1 MNEVRTVAP
10 AKVNL
15 DLFVLGK
22 RGDGFHELSTTMML
36 VGLQDELVL
45 RVAGDAGVRLELD
58 GPALGGDMPGGSS
71 NLAVA
76 ALEQGLA
83 ALEQT
88 GVSVPGVEL
97 KLTKRIPSGA
107 GLGGGSSDAAAALI
121 GLQELLGAQLDP
133 QLVAG
138 ILAELGSD
146 CVFFQA
152 ARSTGLA
159 RCTGRGE
166 QVEVLPAP
174 AAWWIVLLTPDV
186 FASTKMVFGALDV
199 PATGEKR
206 EARGAP
212 YWSRLTA
219 HEARAMQHND
229 LQAPA
234 LLAIPELQVWRDL
247 LPETFLL
254 SGSGSSFY
262 ALCADQDEAQALLQT
277 VQTACAVAGMEPRI
291 LKALPLS

>member
-1 MNEVRTVAP
+1 MNEVCIAAP

-36 VGLQDELVL
+36 VGLRDELVL

-58 GPALGGDMPGGSS
+58 GPALGDDMPGGSS

-83 ALEQT
+83 ALEKA

-121 GLQELLGAQLDP
+121 GLQELLGTQLDP
-133 QLVAG
+133 EICAG
-138 ILAELGSD
+138 ILADLGSD

-152 ARSTGLA
+152 ARSTGLG

-166 QVEVLPAP
+166 LVEVLSAP
-174 AAWWIVLLTPDV
+174 ASWWIVLLTPDV

-199 PATGEKR
+199 SATDEMR
-206 EARGAP
+206 EAPGTP
-212 YWSRLTA
+212 PWSRLTA
-219 HEARAMQHND
+219 REARARQHND

-234 LLAIPELQVWRDL
+234 LLAIPELQAWRDL
-247 LPETFLL
+247 LQGAFLL

-262 ALCADQDEAQALLQT
+262 ALCEDQDEAQTMLQT
-277 VQTACAVAGMEPRI
+277 VQTACDAAGLGPRI

>member
-1 MNEVRTVAP
+1 
-10 AKVNL
+10 
-15 DLFVLGK
+15 
-22 RGDGFHELSTTMML
+22 
-36 VGLQDELVL
+36 
-45 RVAGDAGVRLELD
+45 
-58 GPALGGDMPGGSS
+58 
-71 NLAVA
+71 
-76 ALEQGLA
+76 
-83 ALEQT
+83 
-88 GVSVPGVEL
+88 
-97 KLTKRIPSGA
+97 
-107 GLGGGSSDAAAALI
+107 
-121 GLQELLGAQLDP
+121 
-133 QLVAG
+133 
-138 ILAELGSD
+138 
-146 CVFFQA
+146 
-152 ARSTGLA
+152 
-159 RCTGRGE
+159 
-166 QVEVLPAP
+166 
-174 AAWWIVLLTPDV
+174 
-186 FASTKMVFGALDV
+186 MVFGALDV

-206 EARGAP
+206 EARGVP